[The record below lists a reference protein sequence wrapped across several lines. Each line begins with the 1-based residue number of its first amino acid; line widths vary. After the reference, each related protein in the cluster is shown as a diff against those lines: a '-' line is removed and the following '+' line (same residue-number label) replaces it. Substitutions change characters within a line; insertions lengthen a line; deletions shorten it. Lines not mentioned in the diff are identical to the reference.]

1 MKAIYLAIIGFLRRK
16 LEDREIQADLIRS
29 AEELAKRTS
38 NTFDDAGV
46 QAFKKFWE
54 AYWK

>member
-1 MKAIYLAIIGFLRRK
+1 MKAIYLAIIRFLRRK
-16 LEDREIQADLIRS
+16 LEDREVQADLIRG

>member
-1 MKAIYLAIIGFLRRK
+1 MKSIYMAIINFLRKK
-16 LEDREIQADLIRS
+16 LEDKEVQADLIRG
-29 AEELAKRTS
+29 AEELAKRTT

-46 QAFKKFWE
+46 QAFKRFWE

>member
-1 MKAIYLAIIGFLRRK
+1 MKSIYIAIINFLRKK
-16 LEDREIQADLIRS
+16 LEDKDVQADLIKG
-29 AEELAKRTS
+29 AEELAKRTT